1 MTREKGENKMDTKMI
16 VLIYIAL
23 GLMYV
28 LVVRKKKKRD
38 KEHLE
43 KMKNLEV
50 GSHIV
55 TVGGLHG
62 VVAEIDN
69 EEGTV
74 VLDCEGIFL
83 TFERKSVLR
92 VVEAP
97 VEEVSAEEVV
107 TPEIESVPEVAEE
120 PTEEKE
126 A

>member
-1 MTREKGENKMDTKMI
+1 MDTRMI
-16 VLIYIAL
+16 ILIYIAL

-43 KMKNLEV
+43 KMKTLAV
-50 GSHIV
+50 GAHIV
-55 TVGGLHG
+55 TIGGLHG
-62 VVAEIDN
+62 IVSEIDN

-92 VVEAP
+92 VVEDA
-97 VEEVSAEEVV
+97 AEEVV
-107 TPEIESVPEVAEE
+107 TPEIESEPEV
-120 PTEEKE
+120 TENNE

>member
-1 MTREKGENKMDTKMI
+1 MSTQLI
-16 VLIYIAL
+16 ILIYVAL
-23 GLMYV
+23 GLMYI

-50 GSHIV
+50 GAHIV

-62 VVAEIDN
+62 IVSEIDN

-74 VLDCEGIFL
+74 VLDCEGIYL

-92 VVEAP
+92 VVE
-97 VEEVSAEEVV
+97 ESAEEVV
-107 TPEIESVPEVAEE
+107 TPEIESEPEVEE
-120 PTEEKE
+120 VTEDNE
-126 A
+126 AQ